1 MRFRAEQRIRRQ
13 GDFLNL
19 RTNGRRHDCG
29 AFLVVMA
36 LPSPDR
42 GPHPTARVG
51 VVASKASVGIAPFR
65 NRAKRRL
72 REAFRAHQQL
82 VPPEYDLLLIAR
94 RSINRLEYTA
104 IERKFVDACRKLFPT
119 PRADD

>member
-29 AFLVVMA
+29 AFLVVTA
-36 LPSPDR
+36 RPSPER
-42 GPHPTARVG
+42 GPHPVARLG
-51 VVASKASVGIAPFR
+51 VVASKAAVGNAPLR

-82 VPPEYDLLLIAR
+82 VPADIDLLLIAR
-94 RSINRLEYTA
+94 RGINRLEYAA

-119 PRADD
+119 PRTDA